1 MFWISCCLLRE
12 GLRGAGSVE
21 TTAGEEWVG
30 TAERHK
36 SIPKT
41 TCVKANRTLNAV
53 SDGAFAATHH
63 DLPANFQ
70 RLPLKIALLREHNVR
85 RFGEPA
91 ALNTSH
97 CSSDLPSPK
106 R

>member
-1 MFWISCCLLRE
+1 MVWISCCLLRE
-12 GLRGAGSVE
+12 GLRVEGPGSVE

-53 SDGAFAATHH
+53 SDGTFANASRPCAFCLGSCYSHMH
-63 DLPANFQ
+63 GVLHFQ
-70 RLPLKIALLREHNVR
+70 PMPPLKR
-85 RFGEPA
+85 A
-91 ALNTSH
+91 ASV
-97 CSSDLPSPK
+97 SSDAVRHLP
-106 R
+106 